1 MRENEKIFLEL
12 VHKGIYKIYKN
23 GKIYAL
29 MISHK
34 EWKGEYKKRNI
45 PKLKNYK
52 TDKGYIRFTFKDKKQ
67 IFAHRVVW
75 MYFNGDI
82 PEGLEPNHKNGIKD
96 DNRLS
101 NLELVTKSEQMIHAV
116 NILKRKVGNKTS
128 GKERKGGCFKL
139 NKKKVLAIRAKL
151 KKGISQTKIAKEYN
165 VTEENIGYI
174 NRRVTWKFI

>member
-82 PEGLEPNHKNGIKD
+82 PRIFVQGFQYYLCIFQT
-96 DNRLS
+96 LS
-101 NLELVTKSEQMIHAV
+101 PDLFSQDKQNIQYFLLV
-116 NILKRKVGNKTS
+116 L
-128 GKERKGGCFKL
+128 
-139 NKKKVLAIRAKL
+139 
-151 KKGISQTKIAKEYN
+151 
-165 VTEENIGYI
+165 
-174 NRRVTWKFI
+174 